1 MMLWSLQRHI
11 VEVLKVGLVI
21 LFPLM
26 LICWVLVG
34 KKATESLLGERVV
47 QDEGMQSNNNQ
58 KKKKR
63 HFCSLKLSGSI
74 LQIYA

>member
-1 MMLWSLQRHI
+1 MMLRSLQRHI

-26 LICWVLVG
+26 LIWWVPVG

-47 QDEGMQSNNNQ
+47 QDEGMQSNNNR
-58 KKKKR
+58 KKKKKGI
-63 HFCSLKLSGSI
+63 S
-74 LQIYA
+74 AV